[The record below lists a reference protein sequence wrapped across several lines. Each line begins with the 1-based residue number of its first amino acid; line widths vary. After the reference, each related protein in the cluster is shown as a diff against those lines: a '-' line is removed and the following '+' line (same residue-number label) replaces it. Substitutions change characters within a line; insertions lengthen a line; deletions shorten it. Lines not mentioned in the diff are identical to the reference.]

1 MSEMPLLN
9 LAESF
14 LEEGDLKNCYLIGV
28 QHILKSTVK
37 MLDALV
43 KKGLLPENISIIGK
57 CYSTN
62 LDAFNEMQG
71 KGYDV
76 SIDSFAFNSHKS
88 FDETFQMSIRRFLQ
102 KRKNKL
108 NLPSFKKII
117 ILDDGGEVINIL
129 DNYIDHNN
137 IVAVE
142 QTSSGFEKIKNK
154 AFDFPIINLAR
165 AYFKLNYEAS
175 FIASKIFDEIVCFLS
190 KEKKKKKNIL
200 LLGNGAIGKK
210 LFLELNKYYN
220 VTIADEK
227 KELSDFDIN
236 YLYKY
241 IPFFDIIIGSTGKTS
256 INKSLHKFIKK
267 GTVLISTSS
276 SDREFDA
283 VYLRKRIK
291 KKNYICHKNL
301 KIDDICLVN
310 NGFPINFLGKPNSVS
325 PKFIQL
331 TRAMIIIAIIQG
343 LKTKQKGIIELDIKL
358 QNLILYD
365 FKRIIS
371 LKEDLLVV

>member
-1 MSEMPLLN
+1 MPLLN

-14 LEEGDLKNCYLIGV
+14 LDEGDLKNCYLIGV
-28 QHILKSTVK
+28 QHILKSTIT
-37 MLDALV
+37 MLDSLV

-62 LDAFNEMQG
+62 LEAFNEMQR

-88 FDETFQMSIRRFLQ
+88 FDETFQMSVSRFLQ

-129 DNYIDHNN
+129 DNYIEHNN

-154 AFDFPIINLAR
+154 AFAFPIINLAR

-175 FIASKIFDEIVCFLS
+175 FIASKIFDGIVCFLS
-190 KEKKKKKNIL
+190 KENKKMKNIL
-200 LLGNGAIGKK
+200 LLGNGAVGKK

-220 VTIADEK
+220 VTIADVK
-227 KELSDFDIN
+227 KEASDFDIN
-236 YLYKY
+236 YLHKY

-283 VYLRKRIK
+283 VYLRKRMK
-291 KKNYICHKNL
+291 NKNYICHKNL

-310 NGFPINFLGKPNSVS
+310 NGFPINFSGKPNSVS

-371 LKEDLLVV
+371 LKENLLVV